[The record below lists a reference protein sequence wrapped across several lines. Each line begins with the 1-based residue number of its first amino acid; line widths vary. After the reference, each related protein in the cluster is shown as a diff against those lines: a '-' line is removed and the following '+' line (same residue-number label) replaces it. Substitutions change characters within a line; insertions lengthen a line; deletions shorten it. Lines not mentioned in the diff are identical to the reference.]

1 MLVYILRRLALS
13 AAVLFTVVLITFVV
27 FFLGPSDPAGAI
39 CGDSPSCT
47 PERVAQIAASL
58 GLDVPMHQQF
68 TDFVGGIFMGRE
80 ITNGG
85 FTKVCEAPC
94 LGWSHY
100 RNAPVSDLVMD
111 AFPVTASLV
120 FGGMIVYVTLAL
132 IAGVVTAKYRGTL
145 LDRVIVGLSQFLSS
159 IPYYVCALIFFL
171 YAMVLTELVPR
182 AQWVE
187 PWKDPKAWFLGLLG
201 VWLFYGTWAS
211 AGYIRYVRASMID
224 TQNADYVRTA
234 RSKGLREVSVSY
246 KHALRAAIAPFVTL
260 VGISVAGEL
269 MGAIFTEKIF
279 GLPGMG
285 KLAIDSFGH
294 DDLPVIAGTVL
305 LGAVLVTLGNLIV
318 DLLYSVIDPRVRLQ

>member
-1 MLVYILRRLALS
+1 MLVYILRRLAIS
-13 AAVLFTVVLITFVV
+13 AAVLFSVILITFVV

-47 PERVAQIAASL
+47 PERVDQIAAAL

-68 TDFVGGIFMGRE
+68 TDFVGGIFVGRE
-80 ITNGG
+80 ISNGA
-85 FTKVCEAPC
+85 FVKVCEAPC
-94 LGWSHY
+94 LGWSYY
-100 RNAPVSDLVMD
+100 RNAPVTELVLD

-120 FGGMIVYVTLAL
+120 FGGMIVYVILAL
-132 IAGVVTAKYRGTL
+132 IAGVVAAKFRGTA
-145 LDRVIVGLSQFLSS
+145 LDRVIVGGSQFISS

-171 YAMVLTELVPR
+171 YAMVFTGIVPR
-182 AQWVE
+182 AEWHK
-187 PWKDPKAWFLGLLG
+187 PWEDPVAWFIGLLG

-224 TQNADYVRTA
+224 VQNSDYVRTA
-234 RSKGLREVSVSY
+234 RAKGLGETAVSY
-246 KHALRAAIAPFVTL
+246 KHGLRAAIAPFVTL
-260 VGISVAGEL
+260 VGMSVATEL
-269 MGAIFTEKIF
+269 MGAIFTETIF

-285 KLAIDSFGH
+285 KLAIDSFRQ
-294 DDLPVIAGTVL
+294 DDLPVIAGTVM